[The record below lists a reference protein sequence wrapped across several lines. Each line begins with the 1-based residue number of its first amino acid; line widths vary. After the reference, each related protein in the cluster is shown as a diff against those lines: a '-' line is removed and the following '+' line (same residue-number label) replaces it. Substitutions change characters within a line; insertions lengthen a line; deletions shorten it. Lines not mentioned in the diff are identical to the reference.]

1 MRQIHQAMQNISQV
15 STQHLAA
22 TSQSEQAAKH
32 LTVLGASLK
41 QLVAG

>member
-1 MRQIHQAMQNISQV
+1 MQNISQV